1 MPGLSRRAFLA
12 TVAGLSAAWAI
23 PKQALGSVL
32 AAPAALGEGTSTL
45 QQAIAIGPE
54 VNKRYRHL
62 LTRDGEPHFARL
74 DLIGQIPDPA
84 RETRR
89 RSILYIGHL
98 SDMHL
103 MDAQSPARLEP
114 MIAQNHS
121 TWASAFHP
129 HETLTTHVAAAM
141 VTSIS
146 DLRISQVTGAPLAAA
161 VVTGDSADMLSQH
174 ETRWYVD
181 LLDGVPI
188 TPNSGAVGV
197 YEGVQ
202 VWDEAYYAY
211 HPENPAAD
219 WFGNYGFPV
228 VPGLLAAAVS
238 QEVDGGG
245 LPVPWYGVYGNHDVL
260 WLGTLATPATLRAFA
275 VGDRK
280 YWNWIAQGT
289 DFVQGWSSETSALGR
304 MVHAVTTNLGVH
316 YGSRPVTPDPD
327 RKLLQQ
333 QDFMQAHFQTT
344 PNPGPVGHG
353 FTQANLDSG
362 QTYWSADIGP
372 FVRGFGLDT
381 CNQIAG
387 PDGAM
392 PESQFEWLKAGL
404 AQAEADGKLVMI
416 FSHHNSFTLEN
427 TAALP
432 TEPERL
438 VHSEEFVAMLLDHP
452 NVIAW
457 TNGHTHINTITA
469 HRRATGTGGFWEITT
484 ASCIDYPQQQQV
496 IEVVDNRDGTLSLFT
511 TALDH
516 AGPVEWDGDLSPIG
530 LAGLSRQF
538 AANDWVENPSLRIG
552 TALDRNTEL
561 LIPAPFDMA
570 VITDAALE
578 AAQAKDRARL
588 MAWEAGWP
596 SS

>member
-1 MPGLSRRAFLA
+1 
-12 TVAGLSAAWAI
+12 
-23 PKQALGSVL
+23 
-32 AAPAALGEGTSTL
+32 
-45 QQAIAIGPE
+45 
-54 VNKRYRHL
+54 
-62 LTRDGEPHFARL
+62 
-74 DLIGQIPDPA
+74 
-84 RETRR
+84 
-89 RSILYIGHL
+89 
-98 SDMHL
+98 
-103 MDAQSPARLEP
+103 
-114 MIAQNHS
+114 
-121 TWASAFHP
+121 
-129 HETLTTHVAAAM
+129 
-141 VTSIS
+141 
-146 DLRISQVTGAPLAAA
+146 
-161 VVTGDSADMLSQH
+161 
-174 ETRWYVD
+174 
-181 LLDGVPI
+181 
-188 TPNSGAVGV
+188 
-197 YEGVQ
+197 
-202 VWDEAYYAY
+202 
-211 HPENPAAD
+211 
-219 WFGNYGFPV
+219 
-228 VPGLLAAAVS
+228 
-238 QEVDGGG
+238 
-245 LPVPWYGVYGNHDVL
+245 
-260 WLGTLATPATLRAFA
+260 
-275 VGDRK
+275 
-280 YWNWIAQGT
+280 
-289 DFVQGWSSETSALGR
+289 
-304 MVHAVTTNLGVH
+304 
-316 YGSRPVTPDPD
+316 
-327 RKLLQQ
+327 
-333 QDFMQAHFQTT
+333 
-344 PNPGPVGHG
+344 
-353 FTQANLDSG
+353 
-362 QTYWSADIGP
+362 
-372 FVRGFGLDT
+372 
-381 CNQIAG
+381 
-387 PDGAM
+387 M

-469 HRRATGTGGFWEITT
+469 HRRATGIGGFWEITT